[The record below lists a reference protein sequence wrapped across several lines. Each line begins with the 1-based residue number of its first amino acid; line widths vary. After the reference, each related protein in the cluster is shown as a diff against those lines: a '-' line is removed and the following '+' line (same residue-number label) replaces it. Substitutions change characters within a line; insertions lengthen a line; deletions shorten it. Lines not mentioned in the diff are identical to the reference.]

1 MPMQAAEDNLLV
13 GSRDGKITHW
23 NLQVRSGHAVFRWE
37 SHSTGRFFLM
47 DKSTVVDFPSNH
59 VLPEVRSD
67 AFALFSCADWQAAK
81 LPSA

>member
-1 MPMQAAEDNLLV
+1 LESPGEVWACGLPL
-13 GSRDGKITHW
+13 GKP
-23 NLQVRSGHAVFRWE
+23 QYREV
-37 SHSTGRFFLM
+37 LM

-59 VLPEVRSD
+59 VFPEVRSD